1 MRGGT
6 VGVEDRVKRVTWPV
20 GELPGDTLGLLP
32 RVGLAL
38 AGLLA
43 RRVLRRR
50 GLGRRAGL
58 DAVAGAGFPERSTS
72 AALVAICPNAP
83 SIVPTHNLTSA
94 ISILAA

>member
-1 MRGGT
+1 
-6 VGVEDRVKRVTWPV
+6 VKRVTWPV
-20 GELPGDTLGLLP
+20 GELLGLPDDTLGLLP

-50 GLGRRAGL
+50 GLSRRAAL